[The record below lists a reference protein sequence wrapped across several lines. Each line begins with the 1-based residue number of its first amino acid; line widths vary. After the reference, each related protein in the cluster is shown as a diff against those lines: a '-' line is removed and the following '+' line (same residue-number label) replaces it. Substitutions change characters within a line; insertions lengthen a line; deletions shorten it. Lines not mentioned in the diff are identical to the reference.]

1 MFPDVISD
9 KDRSTIQL
17 LGMRQIIKI
26 LLASFALCWFSLLV
40 LGSAHPLNIRLKAWA
55 FDWSYSLGSWAQ
67 QELDDSPV
75 TIVYLDTE
83 TYLSQNQDPSLP
95 FSRAL
100 HARALDRLTKLDV
113 KAVIYDIIFAGP
125 FYSGNTE
132 EDTLFSE
139 AIEKNDRV
147 LLGADLNDSSLSP
160 SGDLSYRKQQ
170 LELPYPPF
178 LSMATDW
185 GLVQHQIDPD
195 FVVRT
200 YFPGFLHNNQPSLAH
215 STGRFLGIP
224 ETTLNETKR
233 LYYYGKPYSVP
244 YVSLNSLLERDGVNP
259 DQFKGK
265 TVFIGAR
272 PETGAFDERRDEVRS
287 PFSSWGKNDR
297 HFTPGV
303 EVHATQLINLVLG
316 DGIKVLST
324 THAALALL
332 ITALILSGAALK
344 LSIRGMLAFSIL
356 AFAITAILGIA
367 AFHNLNIEL
376 PWTHAALVQLPIAL
390 FGNIT
395 GRSTLWY
402 QQRLAFLRAKE
413 VADTKIREQA
423 VLLNRAHDAI
433 VVLLPSGE
441 RIYQNQSATSLFNP
455 TSPPLSDPN
464 ALAYWDKLPTEL
476 LKSAREQT
484 IRNGV
489 WEGEFEWQHEDRPIQ
504 RIESR
509 WTQIQ
514 ATPGQIQSIMTVSS
528 DVTEKRQLEQ
538 QVLQSQRIDTIGSLA
553 GGVAHDLNNA
563 LSPVLMGVQLMR
575 RQAQSEK
582 AIRMLDVMEQ
592 STQRGAEMV
601 RQILAF
607 TRGSGDD
614 RRQVDLKNLIRD
626 LEHLVKETFPK
637 NIEISIFF
645 ASDLWPLYANSTQ
658 VHQILLNLCVNARDA
673 MPEGGHLTIAVD
685 KHFQESKEEAD
696 LGSMEPGQ
704 YILLMLSD
712 TGSGIPN
719 ETRQHIFE
727 PFFSTKSQSKGTGL
741 GLTTVKTIVEKHH
754 GCINLSSDP
763 ESGTAFEIYLPTDS
777 ETKATENVESP
788 LPAPIGNGEFILI
801 ADDEQGVREMI
812 ASTLEASGYKVLLAG
827 NGAEA
832 LSIQSSQRVD
842 LMILD
847 NDMPMMSG
855 RQCLK
860 EIKKQQPDLPIL
872 LISGDISEGRRPN
885 PLQDTNCIELSKPFQ
900 VDTLLEYVS
909 QLIRNND

>member
-1 MFPDVISD
+1 MFPDAISD
-9 KDRSTIQL
+9 KDRSAIQFPGMKQTI
-17 LGMRQIIKI
+17 KT
-26 LLASFALCWFSLLV
+26 LLASFALCWFCLLV

-67 QELDDSPV
+67 QELNDSPV
-75 TIVYLDTE
+75 TIAYLDTE
-83 TYLSQNQDPSLP
+83 TYLSQNQDPNLP

-100 HARALDRLTKLDV
+100 HAKALDRLTELGA

-139 AIEKNDRV
+139 AIARNKQV

-160 SGDLSYRKQQ
+160 GGGLSYRKQQ

-178 LSMATDW
+178 LSSAADW

-200 YFPGFLHNNQPSLAH
+200 YFPGFLHNKQPSLAL
-215 STGRFLGIP
+215 SGGRFLGIN
-224 ETTLNETKR
+224 ESALTETKR

-244 YVSLNSLLERDGVNP
+244 YISLNSLLEPDGVNP
-259 DQFKGK
+259 AQFKGK
-265 TVFIGAR
+265 IVFVGAR

-287 PFSSWGKNDR
+287 PFSAWGENDR

-316 DGIKVLST
+316 DGIKILST
-324 THAALALL
+324 THAALVLL
-332 ITALILSGAALK
+332 ITALIFCCAALH
-344 LSIRGMLAFSIL
+344 LSIRGMLAFSIT
-356 AFAITAILGIA
+356 AFIVTALLGIM
-367 AFHNLNIEL
+367 AFHNLNIEF
-376 PWTHAALVQLPIAL
+376 PWTHAALMQLPIAL
-390 FGNIT
+390 FGNLT

-441 RIYQNQSATSLFNP
+441 RIYQNQSATRLFNP
-455 TSPPLSDPN
+455 DSMSRIDTHT
-464 ALAYWDKLPTEL
+464 LAYWDQLPADL
-476 LKSAREQT
+476 LENARQRT
-484 IRNGV
+484 IRTGV
-489 WEGEFEWQHEDRPIQ
+489 WEGEFEWQYNDRPLQ

-514 ATPGQIQSIMTVSS
+514 EAPGQIQSIMTISS

-538 QVLQSQRIDTIGSLA
+538 QVLQSQRMETIGSLA

-563 LSPVLMGVQLMR
+563 LSPILMGVQLMR
-575 RQAQSEK
+575 RQAPSEK

-614 RRQVDLKNLIRD
+614 RRQVDLKTLIRD

-637 NIEISIFF
+637 NIEISTFF

-685 KHFQESKEEAD
+685 KHLQESKEQAS
-696 LGSMEPGQ
+696 LGTMKPGQ
-704 YILLMLSD
+704 YILFMLSD
-712 TGSGIPN
+712 TGSGIPE

-741 GLTTVKTIVEKHH
+741 GLTTVRTIVEKHH
-754 GCINLSSDP
+754 GCINLSSEP
-763 ESGTAFEIYLPTDS
+763 GSGTTFEVYLPADS
-777 ETKATENVESP
+777 KTKTTEDAEQSLPSP
-788 LPAPIGNGEFILI
+788 TGNGELILI

-832 LSIQSSQRVD
+832 LSIQSSERIE

-860 EIKKQQPDLPIL
+860 EIKRQQPDLPIL
-872 LISGDISEGRRPN
+872 LISGDIVEGRPSK
-885 PLQDTNCIELSKPFQ
+885 PLQDTHCVELSKPFQ
-900 VDTLLEYVS
+900 VETLLEHVS
-909 QLIRNND
+909 QLIQNSR